1 MKTRGFERISKE
13 QWDKDRDWQFH
24 CEIEDVLLPKRA
36 TRKSAGYDFFS
47 PLDFTLA
54 PDEEIKFPT
63 GIKVY
68 LPDNEYLDIRP
79 RSGHGFKHYVR
90 LANTTGVI
98 DADYYNNPDNEGHIW
113 IKIRN
118 ESRSDSKPLTVK
130 FGDAIC
136 QGIFL
141 EYKLADGDSFDNGEE
156 RISGIGST
164 NK

>member
-1 MKTRGFERISKE
+1 MKTRGFEKISEE
-13 QWDKDRDWQFH
+13 QWNKDCSFN
-24 CEIEDVLLPKRA
+24 CKIEDVLLPKRA

-47 PLDFTLA
+47 PLEFTLA
-54 PDEEIKFPT
+54 PGEEIKFPT

-79 RSGHGFKHYVR
+79 RSGHGFKYYIR

-98 DADYYNNPDNEGHIW
+98 DADYYNNQDNEGHIW
-113 IKIRN
+113 VKIRN
-118 ESRSDSKPLTVK
+118 ESNSSGKTLTVNL
-130 FGDAIC
+130 GDAVC

-141 EYKLADGDSFDNGEE
+141 EYKLADGDSLDNGDE
-156 RISGIGST
+156 RVGGIGST